1 MITDLNQLIGEKVK
15 FEVEPNK
22 IVKCKIETAYLDEYD
37 FLEKSDQMNVFVNLI
52 PLDYD
57 TNKDYDS
64 EDFTEV
70 SLTYVRKI

>member
-1 MITDLNQLIGEKVK
+1 MITDLNKLIGKKVK

-22 IVKCKIETAYLDEYD
+22 IVKCKIEIAYLDEYC
-37 FLEKSDQMNVFVNLI
+37 FFEKSDQMNVFVNLI

-64 EDFTEV
+64 EDFTGLAL
-70 SLTYVRKI
+70 SDVRKI

>member
-1 MITDLNQLIGEKVK
+1 MITDLNELIGKKVK

-22 IVKCKIETAYLDEYD
+22 IVKCKIERAYLDDYYFD
-37 FLEKSDQMNVFVNLI
+37 EKDEQMNVFVNLI

-64 EDFTEV
+64 EDFTGLAL
-70 SLTYVRKI
+70 SYVRKI